1 MQIELTFLEKLGTNI
16 FTICF
21 QNLANFFSKDKDYK
35 NKLYI
40 YIYIYIPILVKF
52 CNKKRAKMGLNM
64 GGAGGLFCISFK
76 NLFGQVVKIYPQFNV
91 KFA

>member
-1 MQIELTFLEKLGTNI
+1 LEQTFSQYVFKIWQISFQKTR
-16 FTICF
+16 TI
-21 QNLANFFSKDKDYK
+21 KT
-35 NKLYI
+35 
-40 YIYIYIPILVKF
+40 YIYIPILVKF